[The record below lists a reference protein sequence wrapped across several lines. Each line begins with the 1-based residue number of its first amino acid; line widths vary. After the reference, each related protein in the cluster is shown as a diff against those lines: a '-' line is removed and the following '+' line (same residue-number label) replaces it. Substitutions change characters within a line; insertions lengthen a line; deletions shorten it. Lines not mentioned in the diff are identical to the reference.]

1 MATAHASTTAG
12 KSALDRK
19 AKTGRPLRTL
29 AIDIGASGIK
39 MAVLNEMGEPQ
50 TDRVRIKTPDP
61 AVPDA
66 IVSAV
71 VTEAESQQAY
81 DRVSVGFP
89 GVVRD
94 GVVKNAPNLARE
106 WKDFNLRRA
115 LEEKLGHPVR
125 VSNDADMQGLGAIT
139 GTGVELVLTL
149 GTGVGS
155 ALFLDG
161 MLVPNVEVGYDK
173 LSNAALEA
181 VGKKKWNKRL
191 LKAIAKLER
200 LFNYDRLYLG
210 GGNSRYVK
218 VDKLP
223 ANVTVVSNLNG
234 LVGGVELWRD
244 GPENGRPS

>member
-1 MATAHASTTAG
+1 VN
-12 KSALDRK
+12 
-19 AKTGRPLRTL
+19 
-29 AIDIGASGIK
+29 AI
-39 MAVLNEMGEPQ
+39 
-50 TDRVRIKTPDP
+50 
-61 AVPDA
+61 
-66 IVSAV
+66 
-71 VTEAESQQAY
+71 VTEAESQQTY
-81 DRVSVGFP
+81 DRVSVGVP

-94 GVVKNAPNLARE
+94 GVVKNASNLGRE

-115 LEEKLGHPVR
+115 LEEKLGRPVR
-125 VSNDADMQGLGAIT
+125 VSNDADMQGFGAIT

-155 ALFLDG
+155 ALFVNGL
-161 MLVPNVEVGYDK
+161 LLPNVEVGYEK
-173 LSNAALEA
+173 LSNAALEE

-191 LKAIAKLER
+191 LKAITKLER

-234 LVGGVELWRD
+234 LVGGVELWRNREH
-244 GPENGRPS
+244 PTAE